1 MKRILL
7 TLITLVTLSSS
18 SISQKTLTQWSDSGT
33 KDTTSAINAHQAFLI
48 SATFKRM
55 MYLDKKVELLTK
67 VNEANTLQKSQYK
80 GIIEAQDKSISLL
93 NEVIAKEKQSLAD
106 ENRRKKHWRNA
117 TFISAGLLIATW
129 AMIVAL

>member
-1 MKRILL
+1 M
-7 TLITLVTLSSS
+7 
-18 SISQKTLTQWSDSGT
+18 TQWSDSGV
-33 KDTTSAINAHQAFLI
+33 KDTTSVINAHQAFLI

-55 MYLDKKVELLTK
+55 IYLDKKVELLTK
-67 VNEANTLQKSQYK
+67 VNEANALQKSQYK
-80 GIIEAQDKSISLL
+80 SIIEAQDKSISLL
-93 NEVIAKEKQSLAD
+93 NEQVKQNELILAD

>member
-1 MKRILL
+1 
-7 TLITLVTLSSS
+7 
-18 SISQKTLTQWSDSGT
+18 
-33 KDTTSAINAHQAFLI
+33 
-48 SATFKRM
+48 

-93 NEVIAKEKQSLAD
+93 NEVIAQEKQSLAD

>member
-1 MKRILL
+1 
-7 TLITLVTLSSS
+7 
-18 SISQKTLTQWSDSGT
+18 
-33 KDTTSAINAHQAFLI
+33 
-48 SATFKRM
+48 

-80 GIIEAQDKSISLL
+80 VIIETQDKSISLL
-93 NEVIAKEKQSLAD
+93 NEVIAQEKQALAN